1 MTVRGGYGAG
11 VLRVDLDQ
19 RSTWVE
25 PLPDEEVLRKYVG
38 GAGLGLYY
46 LLGDSPP
53 EVEALD
59 PGAPLNFMVGPLTG
73 TPAVNSSDWSI
84 VCYNVLIPY
93 AAGIGHAHGHWGARL
108 KHAGYEGILIAGRSK
123 APVYLWIDDGR
134 VELRDAS
141 HLWGLTTRETERRVK
156 VELGD
161 ETNISV
167 ACIGPAGEAQ
177 LPGAMVKA
185 DRNHGA
191 GKGSPGAVMGSKNLK
206 AIAVRGT
213 GVVPL
218 FDATGLVNTAGQW
231 EENIGLGPS
240 APGHDPGRQS
250 VILQDGGITRIYE
263 DQAKIGFTVGKNMSD
278 PAWTTGFTS
287 AYVEA
292 CKRWKV
298 TPKPSY
304 NCKVAC
310 AYDVEITDGPFAGFV
325 GSPCGGSENMEG
337 AAAVIGVDD
346 PAAVVIMTDFFDS
359 MGLESGQ
366 FGSILGAAYQA
377 YNDGVLNLEDTDG
390 LDLSW
395 GNWESAME
403 LIERTIRREG
413 IGAKLADG
421 VKALPEALGR
431 EKGVVDQIRSR
442 VLDVKGEGVI
452 MHDLRHYWSAFFGA
466 VIAGTGP
473 SLQGEGSDLGP
484 RPDLGI
490 DDAPP
495 GVAKSLDEALT
506 KVGSV
511 RRTQQAKLF
520 WDTLGVCSFGLNG
533 VKDSM
538 VLTSRS
544 LAQAVGWE
552 GMDTC
557 EGFVVG
563 ERVANLM
570 RIVYGRRGFRKSDE
584 FDVSPRYLETTAE
597 GTGSERGIAEYLP
610 DMIDDYYRRMGW
622 EVDTGLPTLET
633 LKRLGMTEFSDVA
646 VV

>member
-1 MTVRGGYGAG
+1 
-11 VLRVDLDQ
+11 
-19 RSTWVE
+19 
-25 PLPDEEVLRKYVG
+25 
-38 GAGLGLYY
+38 
-46 LLGDSPP
+46 
-53 EVEALD
+53 
-59 PGAPLNFMVGPLTG
+59 
-73 TPAVNSSDWSI
+73 
-84 VCYNVLIPY
+84 
-93 AAGIGHAHGHWGARL
+93 
-108 KHAGYEGILIAGRSK
+108 
-123 APVYLWIDDGR
+123 
-134 VELRDAS
+134 
-141 HLWGLTTRETERRVK
+141 
-156 VELGD
+156 
-161 ETNISV
+161 
-167 ACIGPAGEAQ
+167 
-177 LPGAMVKA
+177 MVKA

-218 FDATGLVNTAGQW
+218 WNASGLVDTAAQW
-231 EENIGLGPS
+231 EANIELEES
-240 APGHDPGRQS
+240 EPGHDPGRQS
-250 VILQDGGITRIYE
+250 VILKDAGITRVYE

-278 PAWTTGFTS
+278 PAWTSGFTS
-287 AYVEA
+287 GYVEA
-292 CKRWKV
+292 CKRWKI

-337 AAAVIGVDD
+337 AAGVIGVDN
-346 PAAVVIMTDFFDS
+346 PAAIVVMTDFFDS

-366 FGSILGAAYQA
+366 FGSILGAVYQA
-377 YNDGVLNLEDTDG
+377 YNDGVLNLEDTEG

-421 VKALPEALGR
+421 IKTLPETLGR

-442 VLDVKGEGVI
+442 VLDIKGEGVI
-452 MHDLRHYWSAFFGA
+452 MHDLRHFWSAFFGA
-466 VIAGTGP
+466 IVAGTGP
-473 SLQGEGSDLGP
+473 SLQGEGTDLGP

-552 GMDTC
+552 GMDTR
-557 EGFVVG
+557 EGFMVG
-563 ERVANLM
+563 ERIANLM

-584 FDVSPRYLETTAE
+584 FDISPRHLETTTE
-597 GTGSERGIAEYLP
+597 GTGSERGIMEYLP
-610 DMIDDYYRRMGW
+610 AMVDDYYRRMGW
-622 EVDTGLPTLET
+622 DVDTGLPTNET
-633 LKRLGMTEFSDVA
+633 LERLGMSEFSTM
-646 VV
+646 